1 MSTLTP
7 HPAQLRAWKIP
18 GRRYLAWGFAA
29 SVTAHAALLAWQRQT
44 PPTPDTSL
52 PALEVILVNTE
63 TDSAPVRPSAIA
75 PRNMEGGGDARV
87 GVATSPVPFNGK
99 SADSILLEAM
109 ARKRLQLE
117 AEQQQLLTQLKSLQ
131 EVAPAN
137 PTPHFLREATTEGHD
152 PVDQERVMLNAR
164 MTALASQVE
173 QYNQRPRKYFDA
185 PGAAQSRY
193 AAYLDQWRSRIETT
207 GTEHYPRG
215 AGPQVY
221 GTLRASVTV
230 RADGTVIDVTIDQPS
245 NEPLLNLAVR
255 RIVSLAAPFA
265 PFPPDIARQ
274 VDQIVITR
282 TWHFVNGAL
291 QTRQP

>member
-1 MSTLTP
+1 MTP
-7 HPAQLRAWKIP
+7 HSVQLHAWKIP

-29 SVTAHAALLAWQRQT
+29 SLAAHAALLAWQRHA
-44 PPTPDTSL
+44 PPAPAISL
-52 PALEVILVNTE
+52 PALEVIMVNTE
-63 TDSAPVRPSAIA
+63 TDSAPARPSAIA
-75 PRNMEGGGDARV
+75 QRNMEGGGDARI
-87 GVATSPVPFNGK
+87 GVATSPVPVNGR
-99 SADSILLEAM
+99 SADTILLEAM

-117 AEQQQLLTQLKSLQ
+117 TEQQQLLTQLKSLQ

-137 PTPHFLREATTEGHD
+137 PAQHFLKEAATEGLD
-152 PVDQERVMLNAR
+152 PVDQEKVMLNAR
-164 MTALASQVE
+164 MTALSAQVE

-193 AAYLDQWRSRIETT
+193 AAYLDQWRTRIETT

-215 AGPQVY
+215 AGAQVY

-230 RADGTVIDVTIDQPS
+230 RADGTVVDVTIDQPS
-245 NEPLLNLAVR
+245 TEPLLNLAVK

-265 PFPPDIARQ
+265 PFPPDVARQ
-274 VDQIVITR
+274 ADQIVITR

>member
-1 MSTLTP
+1 MNTLTP
-7 HPAQLRAWKIP
+7 HPAQLHAWKIP

-29 SVTAHAALLAWQRQT
+29 SLVTHAALLAWQRHAA
-44 PPTPDTSL
+44 PSPDSTL
-52 PALEVILVNTE
+52 PALEVIMVNTE
-63 TDSAPVRPSAIA
+63 TDSAPARPTAIA
-75 PRNMEGGGDARV
+75 QRNMEGGGEARI
-87 GVATSPVPFNGK
+87 GVATSPFPVNGR
-99 SADSILLEAM
+99 SADTILLEAM

-117 AEQQQLLTQLKSLQ
+117 AEQQELLTQLKSVQ
-131 EVAPAN
+131 EVARAN
-137 PTPHFLREATTEGHD
+137 PTQHFLKEATTDGRD
-152 PVDQERVMLNAR
+152 PVDQQEVMLNAR
-164 MTALASQVE
+164 MTALAAQVE

-215 AGPQVY
+215 AGPLVY

-245 NEPLLNLAVR
+245 NEPLLNLAVK

>member
-1 MSTLTP
+1 MSSLTLQ
-7 HPAQLRAWKIP
+7 PAMMHAWNLP
-18 GRRYLAWGFAA
+18 GRRYLAWGFAI
-29 SVTAHAALLAWQRQT
+29 SLISHAGLLAWQRHAL
-44 PPTPDTSL
+44 PPPDTTL
-52 PALEVILVNTE
+52 PALEVNMVNTE
-63 TDSAPVRPSAIA
+63 TDTAAAKPTAIA
-75 PRNMEGGGDARV
+75 QHNLEGGGEANT
-87 GVATSPVPFNGK
+87 GVATSPLPVSGK

-109 ARKRLQLE
+109 TRKRLQLE
-117 AEQQQLLTQLKSLQ
+117 AEQQQLLAQLKSREQ
-131 EVAPAN
+131 VAPSN
-137 PTPHFLREATTEGHD
+137 PTQHFLKEATTDGRD
-152 PVDQERVMLNAR
+152 PVDQASVLLNAR

-185 PGAAQSRY
+185 PSAAQSRY
-193 AAYLDQWRSRIETT
+193 AAYLDQWRSRIEST

-215 AGPQVY
+215 VGSAVY

-230 RADGTVIDVTIDQPS
+230 RADGTVTDVTIDRPS
-245 NEPLLNLAVR
+245 SEPLLNLAVK

-291 QTRQP
+291 QTLQP